1 MDGVIS
7 ERTMSVSNS
16 RPRPIVLPA
25 WPIELKSLAAM
36 DIMVNA
42 NTSPADVTTPP
53 VSPIERM
60 MPVLS
65 PAPISSWN
73 RDTSSRL

>member
-1 MDGVIS
+1 M
-7 ERTMSVSNS
+7 
-16 RPRPIVLPA
+16 LPA
-25 WPIELKSLAAM
+25 WPIERRSLATI
-36 DIMVNA
+36 DIMVKA
-42 NTSPADVTTPP
+42 NTRPAAVTTPP